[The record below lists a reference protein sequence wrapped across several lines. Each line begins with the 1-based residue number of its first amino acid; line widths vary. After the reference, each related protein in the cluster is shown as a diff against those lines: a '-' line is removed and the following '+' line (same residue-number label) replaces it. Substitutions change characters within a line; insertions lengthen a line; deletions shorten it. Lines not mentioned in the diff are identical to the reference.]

1 MPEPTPPKHVQ
12 KFILALRA
20 ASRAARKAREAWYQV
35 RDFYKIG
42 VLTGNL
48 ASTTIA
54 MWSAD
59 LHLEAMA
66 ANWRAVLA
74 ERLALPT
81 AERWDLAALERWAV
95 AQDEA
100 GTP

>member
-1 MPEPTPPKHVQ
+1 VSTGS
-12 KFILALRA
+12 ILSEYGRGQMDGLSFANDGQ
-20 ASRAARKAREAWYQV
+20 ET
-35 RDFYKIG
+35 RDRLFYKIG

-81 AERWDLAALERWAV
+81 AERWDLAALQRWAA
-95 AQDEA
+95 AQDKA
-100 GTP
+100 GAP